1 MPGRPKCTAQLWKR
15 GSSPARPAAIAA
27 RIYLK
32 RPAAW
37 VCDYARAKP
46 GAIEC
51 RLKAA
56 ALFQK
61 AKENGQDLGEQA
73 GVAEAVITDL
83 LRRAGKLKLG
93 QKSLC

>member
-1 MPGRPKCTAQLWKR
+1 M
-15 GSSPARPAAIAA
+15 
-27 RIYLK
+27 
-32 RPAAW
+32 
-37 VCDYARAKP
+37 
-46 GAIEC
+46 
-51 RLKAA
+51 KAA